1 MCVHIIFLRKGENF
15 PLVTLSTLL
24 PIIWRSVW
32 VQYWQGVSSSGLPS
46 SVFYDVQLVCPPLFS
61 SVCMIVR
68 FWSQALFLEPYN
80 TIIIIPKVK
89 VRLIMDSLGDLHSQ
103 QEAAF
108 SDHLMDLE
116 TAAVMKERV
125 ASSTRKGYEFRNVA
139 FMIWLFDSNGQ
150 YHNTWT
156 THL

>member
-1 MCVHIIFLRKGENF
+1 
-15 PLVTLSTLL
+15 
-24 PIIWRSVW
+24 
-32 VQYWQGVSSSGLPS
+32 
-46 SVFYDVQLVCPPLFS
+46 
-61 SVCMIVR
+61 
-68 FWSQALFLEPYN
+68 
-80 TIIIIPKVK
+80 
-89 VRLIMDSLGDLHSQ
+89 MDSLGDLHSQ

-150 YHNTWT
+150 YHNT
-156 THL
+156 